1 MFPNPQ
7 DALPLPPR
15 PSLEQYKKRAKDLV
29 KACQSKDAAAI
40 RTWTEKWLKSLAALQ
55 GSRQLRAWI
64 QDKVDELETFARN
77 QLSHSA
83 VTGKKCALAD
93 AQFVIARSHG
103 FQSWPKFIKH
113 LDELG
118 RKNSPVCKFELAAE
132 AIVSGDIATLKRLL
146 QENRELVRTRS
157 MREHEATLLHY
168 VSANG
173 VEGYRQ
179 LTPKNAVKIAQ
190 VLLKAGAEVDA
201 TADVYGGGS
210 TTLGLVATS
219 VHPERAG
226 VQEALMELLL
236 EHGANID
243 YPSGAGNRQY
253 IVNGCLAN
261 GRGAAAEFLA
271 QRGAGLDL
279 EGAAGVGRLDVVA
292 SFFNEDGSL
301 KESATKKQME
311 RGFAW
316 ACEYGRNSVIE
327 FLLEKDL
334 GLLTAVTTSETGL
347 HWAVVGRQLDTI
359 KLLLV
364 RGASLET
371 KNAYGGTALGQALWS
386 AFNSG
391 PAIDYVPTIEMLL
404 NAGAEIEDGTLAW
417 LAQHKRV
424 SSAMKARLAGIL
436 RKHGAKT

>member
-15 PSLEQYKKRAKDLV
+15 TSLEHYKKRAKDLV
-29 KACQSKDAAAI
+29 KACQSRDLAAI
-40 RTWTEKWLKSLAALQ
+40 RIWTEKWLKSLAALQ
-55 GSRQLRAWI
+55 GSRQLRAWL
-64 QDKVDELETFARN
+64 QDKLDEVETFARN

-83 VTGKKCALAD
+83 VAGTKCALAD

-103 FQSWPKFIKH
+103 FQSWPKFTKH
-113 LDELG
+113 LNELG
-118 RKNSPVCKFELAAE
+118 QRSSPVCKFELAAE
-132 AIVSGDIATLKRLL
+132 AIVGGDMATLKRLL
-146 QENRELVRTRS
+146 QESPALVKTRS
-157 MREHEATLLHY
+157 TREHEATLLHY

-179 LTPKNAVKIAQ
+179 LTPKNAVKIAE

-210 TTLGLVATS
+210 TPLGLVATS

-253 IVNGCLAN
+253 IVNSCLAN
-261 GRGAAAEFLA
+261 GRGPAAEFLA

-311 RGFAW
+311 HGFAW
-316 ACEYGRNSVIE
+316 ACEYGRNNVVE

-334 GLLTAVTTSETGL
+334 GLLTTVTTSETGL

-359 KLLLV
+359 KLLLE

-386 AFNSG
+386 AVNSG
-391 PAIDYVPTIEMLL
+391 PAIDYAPTIEMLL

-417 LAQHKRV
+417 LAQQKRG
-424 SSAMKARLAGIL
+424 SSAMKARIVGIL
-436 RKHGAKT
+436 RKHVAKT